1 MVAVTQA
8 VPSNGHLVHVHPV
21 DPSSSLILFDV
32 SIYLVRHI
40 RSFVNGPAGDTIF
53 DPALGLLPRWAVAT
67 FYALYGG
74 VAVYT
79 NVDMLYHVTTLVR
92 RVVLWQSASSGL
104 RFPIAHGRPHQSQM
118 SGASTGTS
126 SPARVRRLQRTTGR
140 VLGDRR
146 IHDLRMRGL
155 GWGRRS
161 APSAGSSSW
170 ASGRLRSM
178 RSGG

>member
-8 VPSNGHLVHVHPV
+8 VPRNGHSVLVHPV

-92 RVVLWQSASSGL
+92 RVVLRQSA
-104 RFPIAHGRPHQSQM
+104 
-118 SGASTGTS
+118 
-126 SPARVRRLQRTTGR
+126 
-140 VLGDRR
+140 
-146 IHDLRMRGL
+146 
-155 GWGRRS
+155 
-161 APSAGSSSW
+161 
-170 ASGRLRSM
+170 
-178 RSGG
+178 